1 MTQAASSEDGLLDVV
16 VPKWG
21 MTMDSAIL
29 TAWLKDVGE
38 AIALDDAVAELETDK
53 AANELLSQVAGTL
66 AEQLVEVGAEVEPGQ
81 VIARIRPPDAQS

>member
-1 MTQAASSEDGLLDVV
+1 MTQFASSEDSLLDVV

-21 MTMDSAIL
+21 MTMDSAVL

-38 AIALDDAVAELETDK
+38 PVALDDAVAELETDK
-53 AANELLSQVAGTL
+53 AANELCSQVAGTL

-81 VIARIRPPDAQS
+81 VIARVRPLDARP